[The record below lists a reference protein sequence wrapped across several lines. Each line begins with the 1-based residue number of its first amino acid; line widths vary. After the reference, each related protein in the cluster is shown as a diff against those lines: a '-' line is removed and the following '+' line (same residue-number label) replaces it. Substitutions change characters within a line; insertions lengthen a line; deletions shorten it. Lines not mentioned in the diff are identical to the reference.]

1 MKVDKIVSMT
11 EVFLTEDLYTLAEV
25 EEKLLFIMNNAVLMN
40 QLAITIGSQE
50 WHDVYSF
57 ALRKLET
64 RVFLS
69 ISPSYKISNPNVRD
83 WLTNDRKE
91 QIEWQYWNRYKE
103 FLSRKKM
110 RTKKEVSAIDDDTN
124 RILSLM
130 ADPQSDNDY
139 GHKGLVV
146 GDVQSG
152 KTANYAGL
160 ICKAIDAGY
169 RIIIVIAGV
178 LNDLRA
184 QTQERLEHDV
194 IGKSSREDADQ
205 SKKYGVGSIP
215 SSIVHPPQIITTRE
229 QDFHINK
236 SSDAPLPLDGTTYM
250 LVIKKNASTLRNVIK
265 FFSKRYTESDR
276 RSSPVFIL
284 DDEADNASVNSN
296 APEENPTRIN
306 ALIKELLGLF
316 PRNSY
321 VGYTATPYANIFID
335 PYTIQ
340 KDNKIEH
347 DLFPSDF
354 IYSLG
359 SSSKYFGATKLFC
372 KPDEEDE
379 EIDNKSAEALVSI
392 DEQGFLDKIKKGKYL
407 GTSIPDSLE
416 EALYAFVLARAIRD
430 VMGQEKEHCSMLIHV
445 SLKTSAHTYLTKAV
459 KERFEELKEAIIS
472 NISLPN
478 AHTICPIIGKL
489 KAVWDRRYAN
499 THVTVSW
506 EQVVNRL
513 SSQDTYMYKFK
524 FFKVNSTSKRDKTPI
539 LDYTKYKEGLTAI
552 VIGGNSLSR
561 GLTIEG
567 LTTTY
572 FLRPAKQ
579 YDTLMQMGRWFGY
592 RPDYEEVCRIYIS
605 EELQG
610 HFAAIAM
617 ATDEL
622 KESIS
627 YMDDAKLTPMEFG
640 LRVRNDV
647 SGLTIT
653 SRNKM
658 RAAQMHDEWVSFS
671 NSLLETFK
679 VSNNSKIIE
688 RNLNAFYNFLEIVV
702 NNFPERVC
710 GIDEVQHDRI
720 WKNVPASL
728 VWDFISSCEEMHC
741 TADPAAELA
750 LKATL
755 REYLL
760 KEIKSFDVALVGV
773 GKMYSWTKVSSLPC
787 LSEPLKFP
795 SRNPEHNADAYTHIL
810 FNKQHVFSKSSEFG
824 YQKKRDLERLRA
836 KAPNGLSGHH
846 FRSVP
851 GRKPLLLLSFVNLPP
866 HFEAGKKL
874 ENYQPHELT
883 KTIPVYGLSFP
894 KSDIERP
901 KWIRWAYNSVAQKIM
916 EQQLQACE
924 NDFEEEDE

>member
-1 MKVDKIVSMT
+1 MKVEKIVSIT
-11 EVFLTEDLYTLAEV
+11 ENFLTEDLYTLAEV
-25 EEKLLFIMNNAVLMN
+25 EEQLLFIMNNVGLMN
-40 QLAITIGSQE
+40 QLAISIGSQE
-50 WHDVYSF
+50 WHDIYRF

-83 WLTNDRKE
+83 WLTNERKE

-103 FLSRKKM
+103 YLFKRRK
-110 RTKKEVSAIDDDTN
+110 RTKIEVTTIDDDTN

-130 ADPQSDNDY
+130 ADPQSDDDY

-194 IGKSSREDADQ
+194 IGVSSREDADQ
-205 SKKYGVGSIP
+205 SKKYGVGHIRSNIT
-215 SSIVHPPQIITTRE
+215 HPPRIITTRE
-229 QDFHINK
+229 QDFHISK
-236 SSDAPLPLDGTTYM
+236 SNDAQLPLDGTTYM
-250 LVIKKNASTLRNVIK
+250 LVIKKNARTLSNVIN

-276 RSSPVFIL
+276 RNSPVFIL
-284 DDEADNASVNSN
+284 DDEADNASVNSH
-296 APEENPTRIN
+296 APEEDPTRIN

-335 PYTIQ
+335 PYTVQ
-340 KDNKIEH
+340 KGNKIEH

-359 SSSKYFGATKLFC
+359 RSSNYIGATKLFC
-372 KPDEEDE
+372 KPEEEDE
-379 EIDNKSAEALVSI
+379 VIDNKSSDALVSI
-392 DEQGFLDKIKKGKYL
+392 DEQGFLDEIKKGKYI
-407 GTSIPDSLE
+407 GTPIPDSME
-416 EALYAFVLARAIRD
+416 EALYAFVLARVIRD

-445 SLKTSAHTYLTKAV
+445 SLKTAAHTYIKKAV
-459 KERFEELKEAIIS
+459 EEKFEELKEAIIS

-478 AHTICPIIGKL
+478 AHLICPIIGKL
-489 KAVWDRRYAN
+489 KNVWEARYEN
-499 THVTVSW
+499 THVIVTW
-506 EQVVNRL
+506 DQVVCRL
-513 SSQDTYMYKFK
+513 ASNDTYMYKFK
-524 FFKVNSTSKRDKTPI
+524 FFKVNSTSKRDKTPT

-592 RPDYEEVCRIYIS
+592 RPDYEEVCRIYIPT
-605 EELQG
+605 ELQG

-647 SGLTIT
+647 SGLLIT
-653 SRNKM
+653 ARNKM
-658 RAAQMHDEWVSFS
+658 RAAQMHDEWVSFGD
-671 NSLLETFK
+671 SLLETFK
-679 VSNNSKIIE
+679 VSNNSEIIE

-710 GIDEVQHDRI
+710 GKDEVQHDRI
-720 WKNVPASL
+720 WQNVPANI
-728 VWDFISSCEEMHC
+728 VWDFIAECEEMHC
-741 TADPAAELA
+741 SADPAAELV
-750 LKATL
+750 LKASL
-755 REYLL
+755 REYIL
-760 KEIKSFDVALVGV
+760 KEISSFDVALVGV
-773 GKMYSWTKVSSLPC
+773 GMQYSWTKVSSLPC
-787 LSEPLKFP
+787 LSETMLFP
-795 SRNPEHNADAYTHIL
+795 SRNPEHNADDYTHIL

-824 YQKKRDLERLRA
+824 YQKKSDLERL
-836 KAPNGLSGHH
+836 KAIAPSGLSGHH
-846 FRSVP
+846 FRSIP
-851 GRKPLLLLSFVNLPP
+851 GRRPLLLLSFVNLPP
-866 HFEAGKKL
+866 RYNERKKL
-874 ENYQPHELT
+874 KNYKPHELT
-883 KTIPVYGLSFP
+883 KLVPVYGLSFP
-894 KSDIERP
+894 KSDIACP
-901 KWIRWAYNSVAQKIM
+901 KWVRWAYNPVAQKIL
-916 EQQLQACE
+916 EHQLKTSE
-924 NDFEEEDE
+924 TDFEEEDE